1 MAWTLQFVD
10 SIASSPTVRLDLN
23 DGSPYGL
30 LINGTSFGVPSL
42 QLAQASTLLR
52 DGSAYP
58 AGAYQD
64 RTLTLRLKL
73 PESSRDNLATAMQEL
88 HRELNRPS
96 NDPNGVSNIL
106 KWQQDS
112 ATAPVFFRTFPSP
125 PDRWDDFPFTP
136 TPYSEVTIPVLAEP
150 FAYGLRETI
159 ATATVSNNPA
169 AGSNGCFMDLGTIKG
184 DVETP
189 LIIKTSTTNLVSS
202 NDNYSL
208 FSMRRGG
215 TPSNAPVVLQAEDM
229 TAGTDTTEPGNDAAM
244 SGSGSNYSRCS
255 FGTTTAMATRLSLF
269 WQGPGAAVSVDHRG
283 TYRVF
288 ARIRRSVSGDS
299 VKVQLKWGGTSGI
312 ITNDAVTCPSGTTIS
327 HIDLG
332 LVSAPPGPD
341 PVTDGLSGTEL
352 AVAGIFLDVQAQRV
366 SGSGNIDF
374 DYLFLAPADD
384 GSTYVDWGTTS
395 GANFY
400 TVDCAQGVAYQ
411 TLTSGAVHGVN
422 MAGVSG
428 GFRLLAS
435 PGVSNRLYFIRQVRA
450 GAPTD
455 TIGGT
460 NDLDVSY
467 FPKYF
472 YIRPATT

>member
-30 LINGTSFGVPSL
+30 LLQGTSFGVPSL
-42 QLAQASTLLR
+42 RLAQASTLLR
-52 DGSAYP
+52 DGSVFPAAAY
-58 AGAYQD
+58 GE
-64 RTLTLRLKL
+64 RTLLLRLNL

-88 HRELNRPS
+88 HRELDRPT
-96 NDPNGVSNIL
+96 NFL
-106 KWQQDS
+106 KWQQDG
-112 ATAPVFFRTFPSP
+112 ATAPVFFRTIRTP
-125 PDRWDDFPFTP
+125 PDEWNEFPFTP
-136 TPYSEVTIPVLAEP
+136 TPYSEVTVPVLAEP
-150 FAYGLRETI
+150 FALGLRETL

-169 AGSNGCFMDLGTIKG
+169 AASNGCFMDLGTIKG

-208 FSMRRGG
+208 FAIRRGG
-215 TPSNAPVVLQAEDM
+215 TPANAPFALQAEDM
-229 TAGTDTTEPGNDAAM
+229 TLGTDTTLPGNDAAM
-244 SGSGSNYSRCS
+244 SDSGSNYARCS
-255 FGTTTAMATRLSLF
+255 FSTATAMTTRLSLF
-269 WQGPGAAVSVDHRG
+269 WQGPGAAASVDHRG
-283 TYRVF
+283 TYRVL

-299 VKVQLKWGGTSGI
+299 VAVRLRWGGTSGVY
-312 ITNDAVTCPSGTTIS
+312 TNDTVTCPSGTTIS

-332 LVSAPPGPD
+332 LVSAPPGQD

-352 AVAGIFLDVQAQRV
+352 SVYGVFLDVQAQRV

-374 DYLFLAPADD
+374 DYLLLVPADD
-384 GSTYVDWGTTS
+384 GLMIVDWGTTS

-400 TVDCAQGVAYQ
+400 TVDCSQQVTYQ
-411 TLTSGAVHGVN
+411 TITSGPVHGVN
-422 MAGVSG
+422 TAGVTG
-428 GFRLLAS
+428 GYRLLAS
-435 PGVSNRLYFIRQVRA
+435 PGQNNRLYFVRQVRA

-467 FPKYF
+467 FPRYLYLK
-472 YIRPATT
+472 PAST